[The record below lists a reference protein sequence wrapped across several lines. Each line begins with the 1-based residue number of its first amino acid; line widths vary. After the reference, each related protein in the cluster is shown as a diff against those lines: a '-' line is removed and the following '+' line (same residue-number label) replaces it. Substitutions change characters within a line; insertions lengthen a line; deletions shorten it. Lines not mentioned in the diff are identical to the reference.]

1 MAGLQVMQAHCRVL
15 DKEEGVSKAGASKKA
30 GRSGA
35 GCVLVPDVDTILADF
50 QLMGE
55 GLVKR
60 VEVLSPPPSCKTV
73 S

>member
-35 GCVLVPDVDTILADF
+35 GVLVPDVEAILADF